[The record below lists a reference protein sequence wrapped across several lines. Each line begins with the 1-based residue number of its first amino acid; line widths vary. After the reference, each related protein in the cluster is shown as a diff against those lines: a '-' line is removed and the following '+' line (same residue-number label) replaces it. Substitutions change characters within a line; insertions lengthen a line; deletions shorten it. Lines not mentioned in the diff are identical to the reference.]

1 MLQFKKI
8 FFWFSNHDTRNH
20 NAITFAIRVAKSNK
34 MMPSS
39 SSNNC
44 PPLKLQKKRAQPL
57 YLQHIRALLWNILR
71 FFF

>member
-1 MLQFKKI
+1 MLQFKKF

-34 MMPSS
+34 MMPGAP
-39 SSNNC
+39 NNHWA
-44 PPLKLQKKRAQPL
+44 PPKLQKKRAQPL